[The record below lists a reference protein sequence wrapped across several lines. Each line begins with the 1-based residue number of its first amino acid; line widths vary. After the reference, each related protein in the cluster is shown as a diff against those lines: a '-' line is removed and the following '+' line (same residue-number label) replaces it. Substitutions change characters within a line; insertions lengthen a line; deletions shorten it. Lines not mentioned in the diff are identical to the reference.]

1 MYKSLGLHINSRLTW
16 DSHIK
21 EVSTKIIRTTGII
34 KKLQLTFPK
43 NILLSIYNS
52 LILPH
57 INYCILSWGYN
68 SNKIFMLQKKA
79 IRAINSAGYNAHTEP
94 LFKLYNLLKVEDL
107 YKFRLLVFYHNL
119 IYDKAPQHLQ
129 NFMPNNSRGVDY
141 YPIRNPRWQPPMHVH
156 TFITGTCRYQLPMIL
171 NDLNSNDIM
180 SEVIKNINNVSLLGF
195 KRIVKTFLLDRYSF
209 TCNIPNCYVCG

>member
-1 MYKSLGLHINSRLTW
+1 MKANIIITNPLSAFIP
-16 DSHIK
+16 
-21 EVSTKIIRTTGII
+21 VSNRDTDERQPI
-34 KKLQLTFPK
+34 F
-43 NILLSIYNS
+43 IY
-52 LILPH
+52 
-57 INYCILSWGYN
+57 
-68 SNKIFMLQKKA
+68 
-79 IRAINSAGYNAHTEP
+79 
-94 LFKLYNLLKVEDL
+94 
-107 YKFRLLVFYHNL
+107 NL
-119 IYDKAPQHLQ
+119 IYDKAPQYLQ

-171 NDLNSNDIM
+171 NDLNSNDNM